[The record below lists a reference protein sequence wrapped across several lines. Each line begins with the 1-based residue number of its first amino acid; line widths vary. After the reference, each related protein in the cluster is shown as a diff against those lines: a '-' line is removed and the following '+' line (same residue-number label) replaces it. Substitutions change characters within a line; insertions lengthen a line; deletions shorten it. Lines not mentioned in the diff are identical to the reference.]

1 MPIPSRWLKPSGLFW
16 FYPNIFVSIKDS
28 KTAMIFLAVIA
39 SKDKEF
45 FMVQSGCMVLDL
57 GCSTDCWT

>member
-1 MPIPSRWLKPSGLFW
+1 MPIPSRWLKSSGLLW

-45 FMVQSGCMVLDL
+45 FMVQRGYMVLYL
-57 GCSTDCWT
+57 GCSTNCWT